1 MTAKLLKSIEFFART
16 QKIFINFAK
25 SPSGNSG
32 YPEPPE
38 SPDNPDNPESPE
50 PPSKNNQ

>member
-25 SPSGNSG
+25 SPSGISG
-32 YPEPPE
+32 KSGTPGISRKSGTPGI
-38 SPDNPDNPESPE
+38 SG
-50 PPSKNNQ
+50 